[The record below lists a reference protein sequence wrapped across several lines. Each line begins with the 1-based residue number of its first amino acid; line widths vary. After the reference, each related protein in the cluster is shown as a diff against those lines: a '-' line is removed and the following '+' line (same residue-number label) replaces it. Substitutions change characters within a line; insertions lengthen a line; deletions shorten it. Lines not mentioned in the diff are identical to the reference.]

1 MYYFAYVLQVWLKVN
16 IKTPCRA
23 HPVLPLF
30 IVERERE
37 REEEREGERERERHV
52 YKTV

>member
-1 MYYFAYVLQVWLKVN
+1 MKVN

-37 REEEREGERERERHV
+37 EREGERERERDMSTRPCSKSV
-52 YKTV
+52 ASYYTYYTI